1 MSTTRIHHLLAAQA
15 DARPD
20 APALSDH
27 DGRDITY
34 GELDQIAA
42 QLYRSLA
49 AVKDRERGL
58 RAKLGAKNRAHA
70 VALGYQRGFLLADP
84 QAHVVDGHELA
95 AALQR
100 AGYRLTRTA
109 GVP

>member
-1 MSTTRIHHLLAAQA
+1 MTGETHTITLTEVELETLQLIA
-15 DARPD
+15 DGLTD
-20 APALSDH
+20 
-27 DGRDITY
+27 
-34 GELDQIAA
+34 DQIAA